1 MSKEIKKEAQD
12 AELSLEDLTK
22 IAGGTNSNTVDW
34 GDPSKLPYTCP
45 LQCNPHY
52 TRRGCRSSYGSC
64 IGCVTKNAAIVVGSR
79 FRRSK
84 IIRK

>member
-1 MSKEIKKEAQD
+1 MSEELKKEAQD

-45 LQCNPHY
+45 LCNATLT
-52 TRRGCRSSYGSC
+52 TREE
-64 IGCVTKNAAIVVGSR
+64 VVGHLTAHVSDVLQKTQP
-79 FRRSK
+79 SW
-84 IIRK
+84 

>member
-34 GDPSKLPYTCP
+34 ETLPS
-45 LQCNPHY
+45 
-52 TRRGCRSSYGSC
+52 CRTLAPSAMQPSLHE
-64 IGCVTKNAAIVVGSR
+64 KR
-79 FRRSK
+79 L
-84 IIRK
+84 

>member
-1 MSKEIKKEAQD
+1 MSEELKKEAQD

-45 LQCNPHY
+45 FCNAILT
-52 TRRGCRSSYGSC
+52 TRE
-64 IGCVTKNAAIVVGSR
+64 KVVGHLTAHVSDVLQKTHP
-79 FRRSK
+79 SW
-84 IIRK
+84 